1 MWEFLQVQ
9 FGISF
14 VGYQVYLVYLLAL
27 IAYHDKSGPDMGMEF
42 FLMPSGD
49 HINKGLHIVRYVNTN
64 LNSKI
69 GYDGKQQEGFIAYCR
84 NYTVTH

>member
-42 FLMPSGD
+42 FLMPSRED
-49 HINKGLHIVRYVNTN
+49 EIHSLFDST
-64 LNSKI
+64 I
-69 GYDGKQQEGFIAYCR
+69 GKVKRTALLKSRVGSLIKR
-84 NYTVTH
+84 V